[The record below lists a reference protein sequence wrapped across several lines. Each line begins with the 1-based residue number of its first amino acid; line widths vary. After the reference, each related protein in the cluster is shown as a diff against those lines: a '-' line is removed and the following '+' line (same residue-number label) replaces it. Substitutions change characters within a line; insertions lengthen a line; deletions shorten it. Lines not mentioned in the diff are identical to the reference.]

1 MARAIVGAVGA
12 VFDAI
17 WNVITRA
24 AQFLPQWVRDGL
36 NITNPTRPTP
46 PADPP
51 IVYPAPPVY
60 TPPPPTTGS
69 SAGSMGASGVGIT
82 INIGSVRDARDID
95 AIKRAVRDGMDEAA
109 RRGIV
114 QSQLPRGI

>member
-1 MARAIVGAVGA
+1 MGAAIV
-12 VFDAI
+12 
-17 WNVITRA
+17 
-24 AQFLPQWVRDGL
+24 
-36 NITNPTRPTP
+36 
-46 PADPP
+46 
-51 IVYPAPPVY
+51 
-60 TPPPPTTGS
+60 
-69 SAGSMGASGVGIT
+69 

>member
-1 MARAIVGAVGA
+1 MITAINNQVNRIKDAFTALIRGAINT
-12 VFDAI
+12 F
-17 WNVITRA
+17 
-24 AQFLPQWVRDGL
+24 
-36 NITNPTRPTP
+36 
-46 PADPP
+46 
-51 IVYPAPPVY
+51 PAPIRDIIRDLLGLRSASATLPA
-60 TPPPPTTGS
+60 PPPTTRGAAVGSVLPGASVTAGS
-69 SAGSMGASGVGIT
+69 SPSIV